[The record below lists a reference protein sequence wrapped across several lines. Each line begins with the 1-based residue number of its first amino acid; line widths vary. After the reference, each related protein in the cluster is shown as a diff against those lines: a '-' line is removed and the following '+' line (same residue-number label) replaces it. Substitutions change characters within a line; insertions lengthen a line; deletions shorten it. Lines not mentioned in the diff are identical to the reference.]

1 MTKMFVKK
9 PYLTLVAIVI
19 VLTFG
24 GVSLSKMQ
32 TILMPDME
40 MPYLA
45 VITTEMGASP
55 QKVQD
60 NVTKPVED
68 ALGTISGV
76 NKVSST
82 SSSNYGMTMLE
93 FSDDT
98 DMDAALV
105 RVSKALNS
113 LDLPDDCGTPNL
125 MEISADMMAT
135 MAVSVGYDG
144 KDIKDVTAFTD
155 KVVIPYLKRQ
165 TGVASIT
172 ETGNINDTI
181 EVRLNQKKIDK
192 VNEDILMHTNKK
204 LRDAQKKID
213 KAKKKLDEGNA
224 KLKEQEGNLSSK
236 QENTTSK
243 LAKASVAMNQAQA
256 MKASYESSLTSL
268 PQK

>member
-32 TILMPDME
+32 TNLMPDME

-55 QKVQD
+55 QKV
-60 NVTKPVED
+60 
-68 ALGTISGV
+68 
-76 NKVSST
+76 
-82 SSSNYGMTMLE
+82 
-93 FSDDT
+93 
-98 DMDAALV
+98 
-105 RVSKALNS
+105 
-113 LDLPDDCGTPNL
+113 LDLPDDCCSPNL
-125 MEISADMMAT
+125 MEFSADMMAT

-165 TGVASIT
+165 NGVASIT

-192 VNEDILMHTNKK
+192 VNEDIL
-204 LRDAQKKID
+204 L
-213 KAKKKLDEGNA
+213 
-224 KLKEQEGNLSSK
+224 
-236 QENTTSK
+236 
-243 LAKASVAMNQAQA
+243 
-256 MKASYESSLTSL
+256 
-268 PQK
+268 